1 MKQRFQETLGQ
12 YLRRE
17 RESRQIPLPE
27 LSRNTRISLPFL
39 KALEEDNLDF
49 FSQHEFIPGFLKLY
63 ARHLGL
69 DAQEVLLRY
78 EFQSELHRQKK
89 TFQQLPL
96 FLDYHLPLKKAPGRN
111 WHPGKKFRQKI
122 LLGSGLVMALGLFL
136 YIHLLPER
144 ARDPAPPGPSLSTNI
159 GHEHPGEKGVALFP
173 AGPAAK
179 KSPPGSGPDGVE
191 SNLPATDS
199 KDPPKSEPPEKS
211 QPAKAQTGKVIGN
224 RDSKRYHLPG
234 MKYYDKVLA
243 YHRVE
248 FSSEEEALRAGY
260 QKARQ

>member
-1 MKQRFQETLGQ
+1 MKQGFQETLGQ

-27 LSRNTRISLPFL
+27 LSRTSRISLPFL

-69 DAQEVLLRY
+69 DAQEVLQRY
-78 EFQSELHRQKK
+78 ESQSELHRQKK
-89 TFQQLPL
+89 AFQQLPL
-96 FLDYHLPLKKAPGRN
+96 FLDYNLPIKKAPGRN
-111 WHPGKKFRQKI
+111 WDPGRRFRRKV
-122 LLGSGLVMALGLFL
+122 LLVSALVMAMGLLL

-144 ARDPAPPGPSLSTNI
+144 SRDPVTPGPSLSTNI
-159 GHEHPGEKGVALFP
+159 GQEHPGEKRAALFP

-179 KSPPGSGPDGVE
+179 ESLPSSRPDRPE
-191 SNLPATDS
+191 ISAPAQDS
-199 KDPPKSEPPEKS
+199 KVPPKGEPPEKS
-211 QPAKAQTGKVIGN
+211 LPLKEQKAKVIGN

-248 FSSEEEALRAGY
+248 FDSEEEAIRAGY
-260 QKARQ
+260 YKARQ

>member
-27 LSRNTRISLPFL
+27 LSRTTRISLPFL

-96 FLDYHLPLKKAPGRN
+96 FLDYNSPIKRAPGRN
-111 WHPGKKFRQKI
+111 WDPGKKFRRKI
-122 LLGSGLVMALGLFL
+122 LLVSALIIALGLFL

-144 ARDPAPPGPSLSTNI
+144 DRDPATPGPSLSTNI
-159 GHEHPGEKGVALFP
+159 GQEHPGEKRVALFP
-173 AGPAAK
+173 AGPPAK
-179 KSPPGSGPDGVE
+179 ESLPSSGPDRAE
-191 SNLPATDS
+191 SNVPAKDS
-199 KDPPKSEPPEKS
+199 KDPPKGEPPEKS
-211 QPAKAQTGKVIGN
+211 QPAEEQKVKVIGN

-248 FSSEEEALRAGY
+248 FGSEEEALRAGY
-260 QKARQ
+260 HKARQ

>member
-27 LSRNTRISLPFL
+27 LSRTTRISLPFL

-78 EFQSELHRQKK
+78 EFQWELHRQKK

-96 FLDYHLPLKKAPGRN
+96 FLDYNLPIKRAPGRN
-111 WHPGKKFRQKI
+111 WNPGKKFRQKI
-122 LLGSGLVMALGLFL
+122 FLVSAFVIALGLFL
-136 YIHLLPER
+136 YIHFLPG
-144 ARDPAPPGPSLSTNI
+144 RDRGPAPPGPSLSMST
-159 GHEHPGEKGVALFP
+159 GQEHPGEKKVALFP
-173 AGPAAK
+173 AAPPAK
-179 KSPPGSGPDGVE
+179 ESLPSSISDRTE
-191 SNLPATDS
+191 SNVPANDS
-199 KDPPKSEPPEKS
+199 KDPPKGEDPEKS
-211 QPAKAQTGKVIGN
+211 QPAEEQKGKVIGN

-234 MKYYDKVLA
+234 MKYYDKVLP

-260 QKARQ
+260 HKAGQ

>member
-1 MKQRFQETLGQ
+1 MKQSFQETLGR

-27 LSRNTRISLPFL
+27 LSRTTRISLPFL
-39 KALEEDNLDF
+39 RALEEDNLDF

-69 DAQEVLLRY
+69 DAQEVLQRY

-96 FLDYHLPLKKAPGRN
+96 FLDYNSPIKRAPGRN
-111 WHPGKKFRQKI
+111 RDPGKKFRRKI
-122 LLGSGLVMALGLFL
+122 FLASALILALGLLL
-136 YIHLLPER
+136 YVHLLPPR
-144 ARDPAPPGPSLSTNI
+144 GRDPATTGPVVPTNI
-159 GHEHPGEKGVALFP
+159 GQEPTGEKRAALFP
-173 AGPAAK
+173 AGPVGK
-179 KSPPGSGPDGVE
+179 ESLPSSGPDRSEINVPAKE
-191 SNLPATDS
+191 SKPALKGD
-199 KDPPKSEPPEKS
+199 PPEKS
-211 QPAKAQTGKVIGN
+211 LPAKEQEVKVIGN

-248 FSSEEEALRAGY
+248 FDSEKEAIEAGY
-260 QKARQ
+260 HKARQ

>member
-1 MKQRFQETLGQ
+1 MKQGFQETLGL

-17 RESRQIPLPE
+17 RESRQIALPD
-27 LSRNTRISLPFL
+27 LSRTTRISLPFL

-69 DAQEVLLRY
+69 DAQEVLQRY
-78 EFQSELHRQKK
+78 ELQSELHRQKK

-96 FLDYHLPLKKAPGRN
+96 FLDYNSPIKRAPGRN
-111 WHPGKKFRQKI
+111 SDPGKKFRRKV
-122 LLGSGLVMALGLFL
+122 LLGAALVMALGLVL
-136 YIHLLPER
+136 YIHLLPQR
-144 ARDPAPPGPSLSTNI
+144 DRDPATPGPALSTNI
-159 GHEHPGEKGVALFP
+159 GQEQPGEKGAALFS

-179 KSPPGSGPDGVE
+179 ETLPGSGPDRPKINV
-191 SNLPATDS
+191 PAKDS
-199 KDPPKSEPPEKS
+199 KDFLKAEPSVKSLAAEEPK
-211 QPAKAQTGKVIGN
+211 AKVIGN
-224 RDSKRYHLPG
+224 RDSKRYHLVG

-248 FSSEEEALRAGY
+248 FNSEEDAIRAGY
-260 QKARQ
+260 HKASQ

>member
-27 LSRNTRISLPFL
+27 LSRTTRISLPFL

-96 FLDYHLPLKKAPGRN
+96 FLDYNSPIKRAPGRN
-111 WHPGKKFRQKI
+111 RDPGKKIRQKI
-122 LLGSGLVMALGLFL
+122 LWGSALIIVLGLFL
-136 YIHLLPER
+136 YTHLLSEKD
-144 ARDPAPPGPSLSTNI
+144 RDPAPPGPSLSTNI
-159 GHEHPGEKGVALFP
+159 GQEQPGEKRVALFP
-173 AGPAAK
+173 AGPPAK
-179 KSPPGSGPDGVE
+179 ESRPSSGPDRAERG
-191 SNLPATDS
+191 LPAKES
-199 KDPPKSEPPEKS
+199 MDPPKGDPPEKS
-211 QPAKAQTGKVIGN
+211 QPAEEQKGKVIGN

-234 MKYYDKVLA
+234 MKYYDKVLT

-248 FSSEEEALRAGY
+248 FRSEQEALRAGY
-260 QKARQ
+260 QKAKQ

>member
-1 MKQRFQETLGQ
+1 MKQSFQETLGR

-27 LSRNTRISLPFL
+27 LSKTTRISLPFL

-69 DAQEVLLRY
+69 DAQEVLQRY
-78 EFQSELHRQKK
+78 EVQSELHRQKK

-96 FLDYHLPLKKAPGRN
+96 FLDYNSPIKRAPGRN
-111 WHPGKKFRQKI
+111 WDPGKKFRRKI
-122 LLGSGLVMALGLFL
+122 FLVTALIIVLGLL
-136 YIHLLPER
+136 LCIHFLPER
-144 ARDPAPPGPSLSTNI
+144 SRDLATRSPSSSMNI
-159 GHEHPGEKGVALFP
+159 GQEHRSEKKAALFP
-173 AGPAAK
+173 SVPAAQE
-179 KSPPGSGPDGVE
+179 SPPSSGPGRPQ
-191 SNLPATDS
+191 SNVPAKDS
-199 KDPPKSEPPEKS
+199 KASVAGESPEKS
-211 QPAKAQTGKVIGN
+211 LPAKEQKVKVIGN

-243 YHRVE
+243 SHRVE
-248 FSSEEEALRAGY
+248 FDSEEEAIDAGY
-260 QKARQ
+260 HKARQ

>member
-1 MKQRFQETLGQ
+1 MKQGFQETLGR

-17 RESRQIPLPE
+17 RESRQIALPD
-27 LSRNTRISLPFL
+27 LSRTTRISLPFL

-69 DAQEVLLRY
+69 DAGEVLLRY

-96 FLDYHLPLKKAPGRN
+96 FLDYNSPVKRAPGRN
-111 WHPGKKFRQKI
+111 RDSGKKFRQKI
-122 LLGSGLVMALGLFL
+122 LLVSTLVIALGLFL

-144 ARDPAPPGPSLSTNI
+144 KRDPAPPGPTLSANT
-159 GHEHPGEKGVALFP
+159 GQDHPGGERAALFS
-173 AGPAAK
+173 AGPPAK
-179 KSPPGSGPDGVE
+179 ENLPGSGPDRAE
-191 SNLPATDS
+191 SNVPAKDGD
-199 KDPPKSEPPEKS
+199 DPPKGEPPEKS
-211 QPAKAQTGKVIGN
+211 QPAEEQKGKVIGN

-248 FSSEEEALRAGY
+248 FGSEEEALRAGY
-260 QKARQ
+260 HKARQ

>member
-1 MKQRFQETLGQ
+1 MKQGFQETLGQ

-27 LSRNTRISLPFL
+27 LSRTTRISLPFL
-39 KALEEDNLDF
+39 KALEGDNLDF

-69 DAQEVLLRY
+69 DAQEVLQRY

-96 FLDYHLPLKKAPGRN
+96 FLDYNSPIKRAPGRN
-111 WHPGKKFRQKI
+111 WDPGKKFRRKI
-122 LLGSGLVMALGLFL
+122 LLVSALVMALGLFL

-144 ARDPAPPGPSLSTNI
+144 DRDPATPGPALPTNI
-159 GHEHPGEKGVALFP
+159 GEEHPGEKRAALFP
-173 AGPAAK
+173 AGPAGK
-179 KSPPGSGPDGVE
+179 ESLPSSGTDRPEINVPGK
-191 SNLPATDS
+191 DS
-199 KDPPKSEPPEKS
+199 KAPPKGDPPEKS
-211 QPAKAQTGKVIGN
+211 LPAKEQKGKVIGN

-234 MKYYDKVLA
+234 MKYYDKVLS

-248 FSSEEEALRAGY
+248 FDSEKEAIEAGY
-260 QKARQ
+260 HKARQ

>member
-12 YLRRE
+12 YLRKE

-27 LSRNTRISLPFL
+27 LSRTTRISFPFL

-78 EFQSELHRQKK
+78 EFQSEVHRQKK
-89 TFQQLPL
+89 TFQQMPL
-96 FLDYHLPLKKAPGRN
+96 FLDYNSPIKRAPGRN
-111 WHPGKKFRQKI
+111 WDPGKKFRQKI
-122 LLGSGLVMALGLFL
+122 LLVSGLGIALGLFL
-136 YIHLLPER
+136 YIHLLPGR
-144 ARDPAPPGPSLSTNI
+144 DRDPAPHGPSLSTNI
-159 GHEHPGEKGVALFP
+159 GQEHPSEKKAALFP
-173 AGPAAK
+173 AGPPAK
-179 KSPPGSGPDGVE
+179 ESLPSSAPDRAE
-191 SNLPATDS
+191 SNVPAKDGKDLP
-199 KDPPKSEPPEKS
+199 KGEPLEKT
-211 QPAKAQTGKVIGN
+211 QPAEEQKGKVIGN

-248 FSSEEEALRAGY
+248 FNSEEEALRAGY
-260 QKARQ
+260 HKARQ

>member
-1 MKQRFQETLGQ
+1 MKQGFQETLGQ
-12 YLRRE
+12 YLGRE

-27 LSRNTRISLPFL
+27 LSRTTRISLPFL

-69 DAQEVLLRY
+69 DAQEVLQRY

-96 FLDYHLPLKKAPGRN
+96 FLDYNSPIKRAPGRN
-111 WHPGKKFRQKI
+111 WDPGKRFRRKI
-122 LLGSGLVMALGLFL
+122 LLVSALVMALGLLL
-136 YIHLLPER
+136 YVQLLPEKS
-144 ARDPAPPGPSLSTNI
+144 RDPATP
-159 GHEHPGEKGVALFP
+159 
-173 AGPAAK
+173 GPAAK
-179 KSPPGSGPDGVE
+179 ESLPNSRPDRPE
-191 SNLPATDS
+191 INAPAKDS
-199 KDPPKSEPPEKS
+199 KAPLKGEPPERSLPLKE
-211 QPAKAQTGKVIGN
+211 QKAKVIGN

-248 FSSEEEALRAGY
+248 FDSEEEAIRAGY
-260 QKARQ
+260 HKARQ

>member
-12 YLRRE
+12 YLRKE

-27 LSRNTRISLPFL
+27 LSRTTRISFPFL

-78 EFQSELHRQKK
+78 EFQSEVHRQKK
-89 TFQQLPL
+89 AFQQLPL
-96 FLDYHLPLKKAPGRN
+96 FLDYNSPIKRAPGRN
-111 WHPGKKFRQKI
+111 WDPGKKFRQKI
-122 LLGSGLVMALGLFL
+122 LLVSGLGMALGLFL

-144 ARDPAPPGPSLSTNI
+144 DRDPAPHGPSLSTNI
-159 GHEHPGEKGVALFP
+159 GQEHPGEKKAALFL
-173 AGPAAK
+173 AGPPAK
-179 KSPPGSGPDGVE
+179 ESLPSTAPD
-191 SNLPATDS
+191 PAERHVPAKDR
-199 KDPPKSEPPEKS
+199 KDPPKGEPPEKT
-211 QPAKAQTGKVIGN
+211 QPAEEQKGKAIGN

-248 FSSEEEALRAGY
+248 FDSEEEALRAGY
-260 QKARQ
+260 HKAGQ